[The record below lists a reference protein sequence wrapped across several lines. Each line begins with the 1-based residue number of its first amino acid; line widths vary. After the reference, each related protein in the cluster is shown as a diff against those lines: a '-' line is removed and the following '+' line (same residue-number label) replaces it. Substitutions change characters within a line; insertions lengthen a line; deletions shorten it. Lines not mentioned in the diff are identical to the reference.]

1 MVNFHLKFLV
11 SQGRRGKI
19 GSLISYPLCPG
30 LLSFFLQLVYR
41 LLGHAYGVTYC
52 QFSPSGHLLASCSW
66 DDNVGLW
73 DVSTG
78 HLLQTLRGH
87 TSPVSS
93 CSFSPGGTSLVSLMF
108 IVTFSVVTLLQKAD
122 VFISSLFFSI
132 PLPSLPS
139 LASLSLSGH
148 LFLGWYCEDMGSL
161 SP

>member
-108 IVTFSVVTLLQKAD
+108 IVTFSVVTLLQRQM
-122 VFISSLFFSI
+122 FSF
-132 PLPSLPS
+132 LPSSFPS
-139 LASLSLSGH
+139 PFPPFPPSLSLSGH